1 MLWLGVDVGGTFTDL
16 VLYDAATG
24 ELSLAKTPSTPSDQS
39 IGILAG
45 IDRLA
50 IDLARVAKFAH
61 GTTIATNTTLE
72 RKGAKLAVVTTRG
85 FRDVLIVG
93 RGNRTQLYDIKA
105 VRPPPLVQRSSIFEV
120 DERTLHDGTIM
131 APLDRAE
138 TARLANT
145 LAAGGYDAV
154 AICFLHAYANEANE
168 RAARD
173 ILAQALPGAFIATSA
188 GVLGEARE
196 YERFATTALNAYV
209 APRMAS
215 YLGALKE
222 RLQERGYTRPVSIMT
237 SNGGTLPADQIIRR
251 PVGSMLSGPAAGVI
265 GAVHVARQAGHAD
278 IITYDMGGTST
289 DCCLVRGHAFAMTNE
304 GAVGGLPNR
313 VPQIEISTVGAGGGS
328 IASLGNSGFL
338 SVGPE
343 SAGAVPGP
351 ACYGRGGN
359 QPTVTDANMVLGR
372 LAPAAPLGGEIAL
385 DPALARAAVEAI
397 ARPLDLDAIQMADGI
412 VRLAVTRM
420 TGTIKEISIM
430 RGIDPRDFTL
440 FAYGGAGPLHAAFI
454 AEELGIRRV
463 LIPPFPG
470 NFSAFGLLV
479 ADARG
484 DYSRTRLIATRD
496 LGPAL
501 IEEIVGG
508 LRHEARQTL
517 ADAGFADDAMRF
529 EASLDM
535 RFQGQAFELA
545 VPLTEGRAGP
555 SEIEAQFR
563 RVYEERYAHAP
574 DDASEVVCFRLAAY
588 GLDAKPALPRQ
599 SQTGSLAGARMGK
612 RQVAFAA
619 KFETT
624 EIYDRER
631 LPLGQP
637 LRGPALIEEA
647 GTTTVV
653 PPGFTLR
660 ADDLGNLVLECL

>member
-24 ELSLAKTPSTPSDQS
+24 ELRLAKTPSTPTDQS

-50 IDLARVAKFAH
+50 IDLGRVAKFAH

-105 VRPPPLVQRSSIFEV
+105 VRPPPLVPRSSIFEV
-120 DERTLHDGTIM
+120 DERTLFDGTIKR
-131 APLDRAE
+131 PLDQVEMR
-138 TARLANT
+138 RLADR
-145 LAAGGYDAV
+145 LAGEGYDAV
-154 AICFLHAYANEANE
+154 AVCFLHAYANDAHE

-173 ILAQALPGAFIATSA
+173 ILADAMPGAFIANSA
-188 GVLGEARE
+188 DILSEARE

-209 APRMAS
+209 APRMAG
-215 YLGALKE
+215 YLGALKG
-222 RLQERGYTRPVSIMT
+222 RLEARGYHPPVAIMT
-237 SNGGTLPADQIIRR
+237 SNGGTLPADQLLRR
-251 PVGSMLSGPAAGVI
+251 PVNSMLSGPAAGVI
-265 GAVHVARQAGHAD
+265 GAVHVARAAGHAN

-289 DCCLVRGHAFAMTNE
+289 DCCLVRGHAFAMTTE

-328 IASLGNSGFL
+328 IAALGAQGFL
-338 SVGPE
+338 TVGPE

-351 ACYGRGGN
+351 ACYGRGGTA
-359 QPTVTDANMVLGR
+359 PTVTDANMVLGR
-372 LAPAAPLGGEIAL
+372 LAPAAPLGGEITL
-385 DPALARAAVEAI
+385 DPALARAAVERI
-397 ARPLDLDAIQMADGI
+397 ARPLGLDLVQMADGI
-412 VRLAVTRM
+412 LRLAVTRM

-454 AEELGIRRV
+454 AEELGIRTV

-479 ADARG
+479 ADARV
-484 DYSRTRLIATRD
+484 DVARTRLTATFE
-496 LGPAL
+496 LAPAL
-501 IEEIVGG
+501 VGDIVES
-508 LRHEARQTL
+508 LRRQARETL
-517 ADAGFADDAMRF
+517 AAAGFRDAAMRF

-545 VPLTEGRAGP
+545 VPLPLGNPGP
-555 SEIEAQFR
+555 AEIAAAFR

-574 DDASEVVCFRLAAY
+574 EDASEVVCFRLAGY
-588 GLDAKPALPRQ
+588 GTGAKPELSRRRV
-599 SQTGSLAGARMGK
+599 AGTPGDAGLGL
-612 RQVAFAA
+612 RQVAFGGAP
-619 KFETT
+619 EPTQ
-624 EIYDRER
+624 IYDRAR
-631 LPLGQP
+631 LPTGATIT
-637 LRGPALIEEA
+637 GPALIEEA
-647 GTTTVV
+647 GTTSVV
-653 PPGFTLR
+653 PPGFR
-660 ADDLGNLVLECL
+660 AAADELGNLVMERL